1 MNAGH
6 GRLPLTPR
14 RGGRIRWSGLIIGA
28 AVAVGSVALA
38 GGPAQ
43 AGTTTGS
50 AYVPVGPVTLLD
62 TRSGTTVDNAGIP
75 RTMLPSLSTTIIP
88 IAGRA
93 GIPNDGSVTAVAIAL
108 VSYNPITPVSA
119 ITVWSGVGPRPSVP
133 TYWTHTWRNAVTLV
147 VPTDSLGRIAVWVQR
162 RQNMSIQVFGYFSD
176 ALAGAKGDTGAKG
189 DVGLTGA
196 TGATGSTGSTG
207 AQGDT
212 GAKGD
217 VGLTGATGNTGDTG
231 VTGPQGDTGAKGDI
245 GLTGATGPTGAT
257 GATGPQG
264 NTGNTGPEGP
274 PLTFKNVWD
283 VNTTY
288 YKGEAVYWGGSTYI
302 ALATNTG
309 VIPGSETPG
318 PGNKWALFASQG
330 GAGPVGATG
339 PIGPQGIQ
347 GPVGPSGSQGSQG
360 SPGTP
365 GAVGATGAG
374 ATGDTGPTGSQGSP
388 GTPGT
393 PGAVG
398 ATGAGAT
405 GDTGPTGASGSQGL
419 QGPAGS
425 TGATGPKGDQGDTGA
440 VGPSGAQGLTGPAGA
455 SGSAGSPGTPG
466 SAGATGATGPDGITY
481 GSIAVDGPDRT
492 VDADGVDMMTA
503 QPASGNGYITVAINL
518 SSTRSTGTGV
528 WVGYV
533 KCSFATGAGITTS
546 EGRSPIVYHWGDG
559 YMPGGQIVVHAVLGQ
574 LVTGTLSCTL
584 VNTSGTLDDP
594 VVTAEVAS
602 AMAVSV
608 NDNNASYAQFTWA

>member
-62 TRSGTTVDNAGIP
+62 TRSGTSVDNAGIP

-93 GIPNDGSVTAVAIAL
+93 GIPNDGSVTAVAISL

-196 TGATGSTGSTG
+196 TGT
-207 AQGDT
+207 
-212 GAKGD
+212 
-217 VGLTGATGNTGDTG
+217 TGATG
-231 VTGPQGDTGAKGDI
+231 V
-245 GLTGATGPTGAT
+245 
-257 GATGPQG
+257 TGPQG

-302 ALATNTG
+302 ALATTTG

-347 GPVGPSGSQGSQG
+347 GPVGPSGSQGS
-360 SPGTP
+360 PGTP

-388 GTPGT
+388 GS

-398 ATGAGAT
+398 ATGATGAGAT
-405 GDTGPTGASGSQGL
+405 GDTGPTGASGSQGLQGPAGSTGATGPKGDQGDTGPTGASGSQGL

-528 WVGYV
+528 WAGYV